1 MIMSR
6 HQREFAFEAPST
18 ATYEQNKLAGP
29 KATPY
34 HEDWQAALLKI
45 FRSYRRKFG
54 DAQGLSD
61 RELDLAEIA
70 AQRMMTETLGEPQWG
85 LDPEGVSEIR
95 FVKRIPSRQLPPLLR
110 GLDKLMDCRYQEK
123 ADEHE
128 D

>member
-1 MIMSR
+1 MIMAR
-6 HQREFAFEAPST
+6 HQREFAFEAPSA

-45 FRSYRRKFG
+45 FRAYRRKFG
-54 DAQGLSD
+54 DSQGLSD

-70 AQRMMTETLGEPQWG
+70 AQRMMTEAVGEPQWM

-95 FVKRIPSRQLPPLLR
+95 FCQRIPKRQVPPLLR
-110 GLDKLMDCRYQEK
+110 GLDRLMDFRYEK
-123 ADEHE
+123 DDDEHE